1 MSISQSAGTRF
12 IPMLSR
18 IVLGAKLFL
27 LWLVPLLLNGDFTPA
42 QRTQI
47 KAMQAGGP
55 NASSTQ
61 LVRWQWDGVV
71 DAAKSQSKAAGDSD
85 QVKSPDDAATS
96 KAGDRAVYQIAL
108 DLQYWGIQKGLVPLA
123 WGIAVFEI
131 VAGALVFLGL
141 FTRLWGL
148 LAAHIDRRHVRA
160 HVRPAERDVPDES
173 VPLEVRWCAL
183 LRDVLPGRDLR
194 ARSEP
199 VHGGARDVVP
209 GQSSSDATRCSR
221 PSRPLPQPDTGASS
235 IGKNTIG
242 SNASTGSSLWNRP
255 LDGIRTASCSSSLRD

>member
-18 IVLGAKLFL
+18 IVLGAAFFFSG
-27 LWLVPLLLNGDFTPA
+27 WYHCFSTGDFTPA

-85 QVKSPDDAATS
+85 QVKSSDDAATS

-148 LAAHIDRRHVRA
+148 LLAILIGGTFALTSVQQNEMFQMNPFHWRSDGVLYFEMFFQAATFVLALSLFMVGPGMLSLDSVVFGRNKVQTA
-160 HVRPAERDVPDES
+160 KPA
-173 VPLEVRWCAL
+173 A
-183 LRDVLPGRDLR
+183 
-194 ARSEP
+194 
-199 VHGGARDVVP
+199 
-209 GQSSSDATRCSR
+209 
-221 PSRPLPQPDTGASS
+221 AS
-235 IGKNTIG
+235 
-242 SNASTGSSLWNRP
+242 A
-255 LDGIRTASCSSSLRD
+255 